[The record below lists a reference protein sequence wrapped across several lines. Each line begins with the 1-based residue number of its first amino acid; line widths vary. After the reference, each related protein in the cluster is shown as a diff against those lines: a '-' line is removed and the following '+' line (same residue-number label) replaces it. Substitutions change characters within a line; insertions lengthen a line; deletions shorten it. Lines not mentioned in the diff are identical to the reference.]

1 VSNRRA
7 LGQGLD
13 ALLGSDIDISAV
25 QTSVPQ
31 GIRMI
36 AISQLVPNPDQPREK
51 FDVETLAELADSIL
65 QQGVI
70 QPILAE
76 ERSDGRF
83 VIVAGERRWRASLQ
97 AGLTEIPA
105 IVRSLTEKQ
114 KLEIS
119 LVENIQREDLSA
131 IEEAR
136 AYHRLMEVLGLSQQ
150 EVADRVGK
158 NRSTVS
164 NSIRLLKLPEKMKE
178 AVKTGQMSAGHARAL
193 LAITNPADQELLFA
207 EIIGHGYSVRESEAL
222 AIEMNRGHGDKRIV
236 EKPIKQRDPEID
248 RLEQQLI
255 ESLGTKVIMKGNLE
269 RGRMEISWFNQE
281 DLTRIYE
288 IVVADEKRV

>member
-1 VSNRRA
+1 VSNRRV

-13 ALLGSDIDISAV
+13 ALLGRDIDLSSV
-25 QTSVPQ
+25 QTSMPQ
-31 GIRMI
+31 GIHMI
-36 AISQLVPNPDQPREK
+36 AVSQLVPNPDQPREN
-51 FDVETLAELADSIL
+51 FDAEALAELAESIL

-76 ERSDGRF
+76 KRDDGRF
-83 VIVAGERRWRASLQ
+83 LIVAGERRWRASLQ

-105 IVRSLTEKQ
+105 IVRSLTAKQ

-119 LVENIQREDLSA
+119 LVENIQRENLSA
-131 IEEAR
+131 IEEAK
-136 AYHRLMEVLGLSQQ
+136 AYHHLMEVLKLSQQ

-164 NSIRLLKLPEKMKE
+164 NSLRLLKLPEKMKE

-207 EIIGHGYSVRESEAL
+207 KVISQGYSVRESEAL
-222 AIEMNRGHGDKRIV
+222 AIEMNRGHKGGDIAA
-236 EKPIKQRDPEID
+236 KPMKQRDPEID
-248 RLEQQLI
+248 RLEQQFI

-269 RGRMEISWFNQE
+269 RGRMEISWFNQG

-288 IVVADEKRV
+288 ILVTDERRI

>member
-1 VSNRRA
+1 MSNRRA